1 LRILRITALVLLLLA
16 IPATAHAKAWTK
28 DRLRSEISEASRYY
42 HLSPSDETWLR
53 KAGVDI
59 VFVGAHESSG
69 AKHAHSGQ
77 HRGMWQFNRSWRLG
91 TALHQRKR
99 LDGHT
104 HSDGWECCRECSTYR
119 FVKSYKDGGRAA
131 LRRHWQATLGR

>member
-1 LRILRITALVLLLLA
+1 MRILRIVALTLLLLS
-16 IPATAHAKAWTK
+16 IPATAHAKAWSK
-28 DRLRSEISEASRYY
+28 DRLRAEISEASRYY
-42 HLSPSDETWLR
+42 HLSASEERWLR

-77 HRGMWQFNRSWRLG
+77 HRGMWQFSRSWNLG
-91 TALHQRKR
+91 KGLHRRKK

-104 HSDGWECCRECSTYR
+104 HPDGWECCRECSTYR
-119 FVKSYKDGGRAA
+119 FVKSYKDGGKTA
-131 LRRHWQATLGR
+131 LRRHWRATLGR